1 MADLYEYVM
10 STGVVIPNTSDV
22 KTDVENEYREIFGAD
37 LSVESSTP
45 QGRLTEHD
53 TLFRQQVLR
62 VCALMANSQNVRTAT
77 GDPLDAIGAKVLVYR
92 KYAQPT
98 QVLVSLAGVAGT
110 IIPAG
115 SQAKTTDGDVFAS
128 ERTVQLDENGKAE
141 VYFQSV
147 ELGQIPCPVGT
158 LTEIVSSVSGWET
171 INNPDPAIIGYEKES
186 DDSYRERILYAQQ
199 LANGYNDSIK
209 GKLSGVNG
217 VISSWYYENY
227 NDTAVEVDGVSVSP
241 HSLCIIVDGGLVQ
254 DIYNAIASAKNVGC
268 GYTAISGQSETGL
281 GYDAINDR
289 YVQVTFNRPEYIEV
303 QTTITVSLNK
313 YQGNNIYQDVK
324 DAVVAWAQNKNPNVE
339 GLVIGNNVNTFEI
352 ASAVSEAIPEIK
364 IVQVVAGKKGEQQT
378 VNGVSILS
386 KQCALLTS
394 DDVSVV
400 VQ

>member
-1 MADLYEYVM
+1 MADLYDYVT

-22 KTDVENEYREIFGAD
+22 KTDVENEYKGIFGSD
-37 LSVESSTP
+37 LSVETSTP
-45 QGRLTEHD
+45 QGRLIEHD
-53 TLFRQQVLR
+53 TLLRQQVIR
-62 VCALMANSQNVRTAT
+62 VVALMANSQNVRTAT
-77 GDPLDAIGAKVLVYR
+77 GDFLDASGSKVLVYR

-115 SQAKTTDGDVFAS
+115 SQAKTTDGDVFES
-128 ERTVQLDENGKAE
+128 ERTVQLDTNGKAE

-147 ELGQIPCPVGT
+147 ELGQIPCQVGT

-186 DDSYRERILYAQQ
+186 DDSYRERIKYAQQ

-209 GKLSGVNG
+209 GKISGVNG
-217 VISSWYYENY
+217 VVSSWYY
-227 NDTAVEVDGVSVSP
+227 AP

-281 GYDAINDR
+281 GYDEINDR
-289 YVQVTFNRPEYIEV
+289 YTQVTFNRPEYIEV

-313 YQGNNIYQDVK
+313 YQGSNVYQDVT
-324 DAVVAWAQNKNPNVE
+324 DAVIAWAQNKNPNVE
-339 GLVIGNNVNTFEI
+339 GLTIGNNVNTFEI

-364 IVQVVAGKKGEQQT
+364 IVQVIAGKKGEQQT
-378 VNGVSILS
+378 VDGVSILS

>member
-1 MADLYEYVM
+1 M
-10 STGVVIPNTSDV
+10 
-22 KTDVENEYREIFGAD
+22 
-37 LSVESSTP
+37 
-45 QGRLTEHD
+45 
-53 TLFRQQVLR
+53 
-62 VCALMANSQNVRTAT
+62 
-77 GDPLDAIGAKVLVYR
+77 
-92 KYAQPT
+92 
-98 QVLVSLAGVAGT
+98 
-110 IIPAG
+110 
-115 SQAKTTDGDVFAS
+115 
-128 ERTVQLDENGKAE
+128 
-141 VYFQSV
+141 
-147 ELGQIPCPVGT
+147 
-158 LTEIVSSVSGWET
+158 
-171 INNPDPAIIGYEKES
+171 
-186 DDSYRERILYAQQ
+186 YAQQ

-227 NDTAVEVDGVSVSP
+227 NDTAVEVDGVSVAP

-324 DAVVAWAQNKNPNVE
+324 DAVVAWAQNKNPNVA